1 MKTILTIL
9 LLTAVELSAQA
20 QERDAAKT
28 NETAVLMAHGLRLV
42 IPSLD
47 QTQTLGSVSDN
58 LKLVKQVKAQTRTID
73 QAVLHLWKN
82 INIAVIQTPRVCA
95 EYRGFFWFSSL
106 DTAGKDDETFKSGFA
121 VKKGTGEIYRWED
134 TKPQPPPGN

>member
-20 QERDAAKT
+20 QETNAAKT
-28 NETAVLMAHGLRLV
+28 NETAVLMAHGFRLV
-42 IPSLD
+42 IPSLV
-47 QTQTLGSVSDN
+47 QTQTLDRASEN

-73 QAVLHLWKN
+73 QAVLYLWKN
-82 INIAVIQTPRVCA
+82 INIAVIQAPRVCA
-95 EYRGFFWFSSL
+95 EYRGFFWFSRL

-134 TKPQPPPGN
+134 TEPQPPPGN